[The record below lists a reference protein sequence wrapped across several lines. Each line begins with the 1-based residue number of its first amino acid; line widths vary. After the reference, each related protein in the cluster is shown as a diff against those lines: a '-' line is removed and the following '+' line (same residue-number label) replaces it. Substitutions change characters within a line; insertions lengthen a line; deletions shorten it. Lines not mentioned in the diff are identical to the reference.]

1 MMRSF
6 ALVALLV
13 SMSFSTANAARVQEP
28 KEFDRLDGKGAS
40 GKKVDVIEWEGNLE
54 IHVYPKGGLKSL
66 GMKIDHKSETT
77 KDAVMVIEYAFNGVP
92 HTLIRRAVLSVKMPD
107 RFFAH
112 RDPSA
117 KDYDKIIVS
126 GTKLAN
132 YPTFPLAPGPT
143 QLYPDFHP
151 SLEVEDAAPSKK
163 MSGQPSKESPAK
175 NFDRK
180 AASEQPRGASKIA
193 EPDQDQRGT
202 TRRRQKTGA
211 SVDED
216 GAIRHFAF

>member
-1 MMRSF
+1 MIRSF
-6 ALVALLV
+6 VLATLFV
-13 SMSFSTANAARVQEP
+13 SMSLSSVHAARVQEP

-40 GKKVDVIEWEGNLE
+40 GNKVDIVEWEGNLE

-66 GMKIDHKSETT
+66 GMKVDRKSETT

-107 RFFAH
+107 TFFAY

-117 KDYDKIIVS
+117 KDYDKVIVS

-132 YPTFPLAPGPT
+132 YPSFPLAPAPT

-151 SLEVEDAAPSKK
+151 SLEVKDAPAKK
-163 MSGQPSKESPAK
+163 MGNQEPAK

-180 AASEQPRGASKIA
+180 AASESAHQQVASDA
-193 EPDQDQRGT
+193 HQDGRGT
-202 TRRRQKTGA
+202 SRRRDKPA
-211 SVDED
+211 PAVNED
-216 GAIRHFAF
+216 GAIRNFAF